1 LCTGAQPRRL
11 ASDTSLVSSKVD
23 VTKEEPLMPAAA
35 VTDSIVTD
43 PAVTD
48 PAVTDPAVASFVR
61 RSTLKSTLARD
72 PGALDHVMATAYQL
86 YQAGRYAEV
95 DVLCRGLIAADDTY
109 WWSYALRASALRRL
123 GRLEEAL
130 VEVDHGLAFEPD
142 AKRLLFMRGE
152 ILSAIGQWRER
163 AAGPAPAES
172 QLSP

>member
-1 LCTGAQPRRL
+1 MCARAQRWRL
-11 ASDTSLVSSKVD
+11 ASDTSAVSSKVD
-23 VTKEEPLMPAAA
+23 VTKEEPPMP
-35 VTDSIVTD
+35 T
-43 PAVTD
+43 
-48 PAVTDPAVASFVR
+48 AVTDPAVASFVR

-109 WWSYALRASALRRL
+109 WWSYALRAAALRRL

-163 AAGPAPAES
+163 GARPARAES